1 VTLTTG
7 PASAAVITGRREAL
21 RAALVNLALNAID
34 ATGSGGHVT
43 LAAEM
48 ADGRI
53 TLAVEDDGPGPPPE
67 LGAALAEP
75 FVTGKQEGVGLGL
88 AVARAVAEQH
98 GGTLAWR
105 RADGRTRFTIALA
118 GAIPAAARAHP
129 EPVA

>member
-1 VTLTTG
+1 
-7 PASAAVITGRREAL
+7 
-21 RAALVNLALNAID
+21 
-34 ATGSGGHVT
+34 VT

-48 ADGRI
+48 AGGRI